1 MKKFLLL
8 AALACGSLSAMA
20 DVTVTLRGC
29 VQNGEGNF
37 DVMFNDTEADSDG
50 LTNRRDIQFEIVM
63 PVGLTI
69 VPQKDGRKTVDF
81 LAPDKN
87 DETSA
92 LNGHG
97 IGSNLIDGA
106 YRLVINTTSGD
117 VLYNG
122 RLCSFKV
129 TADATKF
136 TKEDFEVK
144 NIIVTT
150 GNNDESV
157 KPDDVNA
164 FAVPV
169 KISNE
174 INVGTVVAP
183 YEITLPEGILAAPG
197 VDDGKTVT
205 VEGGSATLEAGVPSF
220 IYGDALD
227 ATYYGVQSVEA
238 PSKGAVLTGT
248 FADQQ
253 ISSGYVLQ
261 GGKLRNVNATVTL
274 PAYKAYIAEGAGV
287 KEFSLNG
294 VTTGITVNEAIN
306 GEQVIYNVAGQ
317 RLNKTQKGVNIVN
330 GKKYIVK

>member
-20 DVTVTLRGC
+20 DVEITLRGSI
-29 VQNGEGNF
+29 QNGEGNF
-37 DVMFNDTEADSDG
+37 DVMFADTEVKGYAETS
-50 LTNRRDIQFEIVM
+50 RRDIQFEITL
-63 PVGLTI
+63 PEGLSL
-69 VPQKDGRKTVDF
+69 VNQSEDPRKDLLFIGDTKY
-81 LAPDKN
+81 L
-87 DETSA
+87 SGA
-92 LNGHG
+92 LVGHG
-97 IGSNLIDGA
+97 VGINLIDGS
-106 YRLVINTTSGD
+106 YRLVINSTDGSH
-117 VLYNG
+117 LYNG

-129 TADATKF
+129 TSDDSKFAKADF
-136 TKEDFEVK
+136 IVK
-144 NIIVTT
+144 NITVSTEE
-150 GNNDESV
+150 GESV
-157 KPDDVNA
+157 KPADINA
-164 FAVPV
+164 NAVPV

-197 VDDGKTVT
+197 EDNGKTVT

-220 IYGDALD
+220 IYGAALD

-261 GGKLRNVNATVTL
+261 GGKLRKVNATVTL
-274 PAYKAYIAEGAGV
+274 PAYKAYIAADGSSV

>member
-29 VQNGEGNF
+29 VQDGKGNF
-37 DVMFNDTEADSDG
+37 DVMFNDTEADAKGKTS
-50 LTNRRDIQFEIVM
+50 RRDIQFEIVM
-63 PVGLTI
+63 PKGLTI
-69 VPQKDGRKTVDF
+69 VPQEEGREEVDF
-81 LAPDKN
+81 LAD
-87 DETSA
+87 TSTKTGA

-97 IGSNLIDGA
+97 IGSNFIDGA
-106 YRLVINTTSGD
+106 YRLVINTTSGK

-150 GNNDESV
+150 DENGESV
-157 KPDDVNA
+157 KPADVNA

-169 KISNE
+169 KITN
-174 INVGTVVAP
+174 TVATIVSP
-183 YEITLPEGILAAPG
+183 YEIALPTGVMAEEGT
-197 VDDGKTVT
+197 DDNSVVT
-205 VEGGSATLEAGVPSF
+205 VDEDKATTTLVAGVPSF
-220 IYGDALD
+220 IFGAEVD
-227 ATYYGVQSVEA
+227 ATYYGVQSVEK
-238 PSKGAVLTGT
+238 PSKGNVLTGT
-248 FADQQ
+248 FADQK

-261 GGKLRNVNATVTL
+261 GDKLRNVNVEVTL
-274 PAYKAYIAEGAGV
+274 PAYKAYIAEGVGV